1 MSWTKAHEAALQR
14 AQPATRSI
22 AEPDAQ
28 VLLALHEHT
37 TAFQDPDPHGAV
49 HIDVRELAR
58 RMGLRSATVG
68 AACARLLTAGVL
80 DRIGEPTQGTIP
92 VYAVSALGSE
102 FVATRKAV
110 RR

>member
-1 MSWTKAHEAALQR
+1 MNQ
-14 AQPATRSI
+14 ATRSI

-37 TAFQDPDPHGAV
+37 TALDGAV
-49 HIDVRELAR
+49 VSNIDVRELAR

-68 AACARLLTAGVL
+68 AACARLLTVGVL

-92 VYAVSALGSE
+92 VYAVSALGAE
-102 FVATRKAV
+102 FVATRKAA
-110 RR
+110 RRG